1 MIVAL
6 SICGYEKSL
15 LETQNQLNTPYSIK
29 TSLRAKKTLKLKDFM
44 KLIIRLVLT
53 LQKRSSRLLHER
65 STYIINLSYY
75 KSFLQFLRP
84 PNS

>member
-29 TSLRAKKTLKLKDFM
+29 TSLRAKKNFKIERFYETDNSSGTDITKK
-44 KLIIRLVLT
+44 II
-53 LQKRSSRLLHER
+53 
-65 STYIINLSYY
+65 
-75 KSFLQFLRP
+75 SFIT
-84 PNS
+84 

>member
-29 TSLRAKKTLKLKDFM
+29 ISLRAKKTLKLKDFM

-53 LQKRSSRLLHER
+53 LQKRS
-65 STYIINLSYY
+65 I
-75 KSFLQFLRP
+75 SFIT
-84 PNS
+84 